1 MTAKQLIYLLFI
13 TTLNFACGRYWVRN
27 ENSDQIVWK
36 KIYTKQDSN
45 SLETLSNNCSLIA
58 GETTKTGKF
67 NDYNYYEFDTI
78 RIYVQ
83 QTDELLNKMIQ
94 KGFIQGQYFF
104 SPTTTNSCQPLQWT
118 NPTKSDHNNWF
129 GYNFYLG
136 GLREIKTTKF
146 PKPIRKKI
154 DLYKVF
160 RISFSYIGQ
169 PYINP
174 EFFRFELTNKEYKC
188 NQDTI
193 SFDIFID
200 KAKTTN
206 FYHHGFE
213 I

>member
-1 MTAKQLIYLLFI
+1 MTVKQLTYLLFI
-13 TTLNFACGRYWVRN
+13 TTLTFGCGRHWVRT
-27 ENSDQIVWK
+27 ESSYQIIWK
-36 KIYTKQDSN
+36 KINKKQDSN
-45 SLETLSNNCSLIA
+45 SLETLSDNCSLIA
-58 GETTKTGKF
+58 GTTTKTGKF

-104 SPTTTNSCQPLQWT
+104 SPKTTNSCQPRQWT
-118 NPTKSDHNNWF
+118 NPTKSDHNNWY
-129 GYNFYLG
+129 GYNFYVA

-174 EFFRFELTNKEYKC
+174 EVFRFELTNKEYKC

-200 KAKTTN
+200 RAKTTN
-206 FYHHGFE
+206 FYQNGFE